1 MTVALLVALLL
12 AGVPSAR
19 AADLH
24 GVTGFDEF
32 AESHENIAKA
42 LERRPSLAQDPT
54 YLRRHPGLAHYLHDN
69 PLARTEL
76 DAEADDDA
84 PTPPPD
90 HARRQPD
97 GRRRRPP
104 SELPRNA
111 PKREDDDD

>member
-12 AGVPSAR
+12 AAVPSAR

-32 AESHENIAKA
+32 AESHGNIAKA

-76 DAEADDDA
+76 DAEADDDV

-90 HARRQPD
+90 HVRRQPD